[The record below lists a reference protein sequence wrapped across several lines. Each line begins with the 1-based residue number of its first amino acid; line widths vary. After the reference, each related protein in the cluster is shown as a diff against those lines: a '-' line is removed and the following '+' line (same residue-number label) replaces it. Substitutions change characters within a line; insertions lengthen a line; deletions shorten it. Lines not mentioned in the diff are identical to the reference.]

1 MSITRET
8 SDGIAV
14 VTMDDGKANA
24 FDLERFHLLDAV
36 LDECADDAAVVI
48 AGRQGIFSGGLN
60 TKILGGLDPDGF
72 AELLLQFGETMLRVW
87 TEPRPVLVAADGH
100 AVAGGTILAMAADHA
115 VAADGDFRWGLVETT
130 IGMPVVD
137 WIQVI
142 ARANLAP
149 SAFDDLVLPGR
160 TVTPHE
166 AVEVGYADAL
176 AAPGAVLEAALE
188 RAGELAALPRHA
200 YAATKRRIREDAA
213 EAARGRMAADLA
225 EAAAGR

>member
-1 MSITRET
+1 MSITRNEH
-8 SDGIAV
+8 DGIAV

-24 FDLERFHLLDAV
+24 FDLQRFRLLDEV

-48 AGRQGIFSGGLN
+48 TGRPGMFSGGLN
-60 TKILGGLDPDGF
+60 TKILADLEPDGF
-72 AELLLQFGETMLRVW
+72 MELLQQFGETMLRVW

-115 VAADGDFRWGLVETT
+115 VAADGEFRWGLVETT

-142 ARANLAP
+142 ARSNLLP
-149 SAFDDLVLPGR
+149 WAFDDLVLPGQ
-160 TVTPHE
+160 TLTPAA
-166 AVEVGYADAL
+166 AVEAGYADVL
-176 AAPGAVLEAALE
+176 AAPGSVLDVALA
-188 RAGELAALPRHA
+188 RARELAALPRGA
-200 YAATKRRIREDAA
+200 YAATKRRIRNDAA
-213 EAARGRMAADLA
+213 EGALARMEADLA